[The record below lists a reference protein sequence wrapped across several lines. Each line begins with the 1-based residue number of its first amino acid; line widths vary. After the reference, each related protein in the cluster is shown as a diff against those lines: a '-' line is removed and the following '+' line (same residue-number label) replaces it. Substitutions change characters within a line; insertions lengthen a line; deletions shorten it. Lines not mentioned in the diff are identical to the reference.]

1 MKHTAGGF
9 VERYGAALRLYLNR
23 SADTSLT
30 PALRLGKEAVGLG
43 IETLAIARAHEQ
55 GLLALPSGAGV
66 DRREKRGELFF
77 ASAILPVVETHR
89 AAIQRQ
95 SDLTRLNRTLAVR
108 TQELTKTQRQLRLGG
123 ARQKAVER
131 ALKASG
137 KRYAGLLKESLL
149 LQSELRALTHRLF
162 STQEDER
169 LKLSQKLQNEIA
181 QTLLGIHVRLTAMKR
196 KARSSTNGFRTQIMD
211 TQQLV
216 RNSAKSLTTVAKS
229 IRSL

>member
-1 MKHTAGGF
+1 MKHNVGGF
-9 VERYGAALRLYLNR
+9 AERYGAALRRYLSR

-43 IETLAIARAHEQ
+43 IETLAIARAHEK
-55 GLLALPSGAGV
+55 GLLALPSRTGI
-66 DRREKRGELFF
+66 DRREERGEQFF
-77 ASAILPVVETHR
+77 SSAILPVVETHR
-89 AAIQRQ
+89 AAIQSR
-95 SDLTRLNRTLAVR
+95 SDLSRLNKTLATRTL
-108 TQELTKTQRQLRLGG
+108 ELTETQRQVRRGG
-123 ARQKAVER
+123 ARRKTVEL

-137 KRYAGLLKESLL
+137 KRYTRLLKESLH
-149 LQSELRALTHRLF
+149 LQAELRALTHRVF

-169 LKLSQKLQNEIA
+169 LKLSRKLQNEIA

-196 KARSSTNGFRTQIMD
+196 NARTSTKGFRTQIVH

-216 RNSAKSLTTVAKS
+216 RKSAKSLTTVANS